1 MTATASGATH
11 TQLLERFPALGELC
25 FDDVLTELA
34 EVAWEAHV
42 GGRPDLTRRAMGFA
56 EWLAENRRE
65 DLAERAVSPLF
76 DAVTGVRA
84 GAGPRIAE
92 LLRRR

>member
-1 MTATASGATH
+1 MTATGPGAVH

-34 EVAWEAHV
+34 QVAWEAHV
-42 GGRPDLTRRAMGFA
+42 GGRTDLARRAMGFA
-56 EWLAENRRE
+56 EWLAEHGRE

-76 DAVTGVRA
+76 DPVTGERA
-84 GAGPRIAE
+84 GAGPRVLE
-92 LLRRR
+92 LLRCR